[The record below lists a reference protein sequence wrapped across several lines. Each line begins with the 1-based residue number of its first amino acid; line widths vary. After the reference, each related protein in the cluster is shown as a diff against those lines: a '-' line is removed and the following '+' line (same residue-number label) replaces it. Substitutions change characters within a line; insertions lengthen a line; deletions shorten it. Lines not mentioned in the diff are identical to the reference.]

1 MEMEKFNK
9 ILDEDL
15 YSVMGGA
22 QRKVWNEAVNES
34 NVRTGPGLNYE
45 TGYSVQNGDY
55 VNTTGRHRYNDSD
68 GYIWY
73 ELTDGNWIAGSLI
86 GY

>member
-1 MEMEKFNK
+1 MLRGKSLTVGAGTCLEPFGAGFFPALPEG
-9 ILDEDL
+9 LD
-15 YSVMGGA
+15 YGI
-22 QRKVWNEAVNES
+22 
-34 NVRTGPGLNYE
+34 
-45 TGYSVQNGDY
+45 GYTVTNGDY

>member
-1 MEMEKFNK
+1 MEKMTK

-22 QRKVWNEAVNES
+22 RRTVMNETVNES
-34 NVRTGPGLNYE
+34 HVRTGPGLNFATEYN
-45 TGYSVQNGDY
+45 VRNGDT

>member
-1 MEMEKFNK
+1 MEEFTK

-15 YSVMGGA
+15 YTVMGGA
-22 QRKVWNEAVNES
+22 RRTVCNEDVDES
-34 NVRTGPGLNYE
+34 HVRTGPGLSYE
-45 TGYSVQNGDY
+45 TKYNVRNGDC
-55 VNTTGRHRYNDSD
+55 VSTTGRHRYNDSD

>member
-1 MEMEKFNK
+1 MEKFSK

-34 NVRTGPGLNYE
+34 NVRTGLGLNYE
-45 TGYSVQNGDY
+45 TEYSVQNGDY